1 MLKKNEIPVTPFK
14 KQSYIWR
21 ERQRPLYSNFIIS
34 RTEANQNVHG
44 TDIEQRK
51 ELKKKNPY

>member
-1 MLKKNEIPVTPFK
+1 MLKKNEILVTPFS
-14 KQSYIWR
+14 KQSYIMESDKDR
-21 ERQRPLYSNFIIS
+21 YSNFIIS

-51 ELKKKNPY
+51 ELKRQNPY